1 MPSLPLLQQLTRAMD
16 IWDIVDRW
24 QQYLLEALCL
34 KSAQIFTQVRKDGQ
48 TFANESPT
56 DPSLDKASE
65 WVFKL
70 DLEDLATSQATSS
83 LYVANC

>member
-1 MPSLPLLQQLTRAMD
+1 MD
-16 IWDIVDRW
+16 IWDTVDRSN
-24 QQYLLEALCL
+24 QYFLEAFCL
-34 KSAQIFTQVRKDGQ
+34 KSAWIFTQVRKGEQ
-48 TFANESPT
+48 IFANESPT

-83 LYVANC
+83 LFVASC

>member
-1 MPSLPLLQQLTRAMD
+1 MD
-16 IWDIVDRW
+16 IWDTVDVSEK
-24 QQYLLEALCL
+24 YLLQAFCL
-34 KSAQIFTQVRKDGQ
+34 KSAWIFTQVRKGEQ

-56 DPSLDKASE
+56 DPSLDKASA

-83 LYVANC
+83 LFEANC

>member
-1 MPSLPLLQQLTRAMD
+1 MD
-16 IWDIVDRW
+16 IWDTVERSE
-24 QQYLLEALCL
+24 QYLLEAFCL
-34 KSAQIFTQVRKDGQ
+34 KSAQIFTQVRKGEQ
-48 TFANESPT
+48 TFANESPI

-83 LYVANC
+83 LSEANC